1 MIKHFRIKN
10 NFLLSGLFFLVTLFS
25 VGSSLV
31 SCSDSEK
38 IVTQTEEK
46 IVYVDGNWMVVASK
60 EVNIGGSRRI
70 MDGDWDMQPK

>member
-46 IVYVDGNWMVVASK
+46 K
-60 EVNIGGSRRI
+60 
-70 MDGDWDMQPK
+70 

>member
-46 IVYVDGNWMVVASK
+46 SSICRWKLDG
-60 EVNIGGSRRI
+60 GCF
-70 MDGDWDMQPK
+70 